1 MIVMEIMIQYEKKGG
16 DSVGASLEIKKALL
30 EKDMQVKDLAKLLNC
45 TPENL
50 YLKFKRDNWKEKDV
64 QEIADVLGYDY
75 QQLFIKK

>member
-1 MIVMEIMIQYEKKGG
+1 M
-16 DSVGASLEIKKALL
+16 SASLEIKKALL

-64 QEIADVLGYDY
+64 QEIAEKLGYKY
-75 QQLFIKK
+75 IQKFEKP